1 MEENKEN
8 SKVVLGFLLLLS
20 VYGLVPSF
28 DEDEVLK
35 LFGLVSQQNIAI
47 VLFGAM
53 GFAEKISDFVE
64 NLIARQQYVEAVRF
78 SCAYNL
84 GDNNQLV
91 ALLREHV
98 QNAKLISESS
108 CNEADS
114 IEIKNKARDQE
125 IASLR
130 AVLQCIEDN
139 NLESEDARNT
149 INMIHG
155 RILEL
160 MRHTGK

>member
-1 MEENKEN
+1 MHH
-8 SKVVLGFLLLLS
+8 
-20 VYGLVPSF
+20 
-28 DEDEVLK
+28 
-35 LFGLVSQQNIAI
+35 A
-47 VLFGAM
+47 
-53 GFAEKISDFVE
+53 DFVE

-114 IEIKNKARDQE
+114 FEIKVFFLFYS
-125 IASLR
+125 ISILR
-130 AVLQCIEDN
+130 NIPSSYHFMIV
-139 NLESEDARNT
+139 
-149 INMIHG
+149 IN
-155 RILEL
+155 IL
-160 MRHTGK
+160 